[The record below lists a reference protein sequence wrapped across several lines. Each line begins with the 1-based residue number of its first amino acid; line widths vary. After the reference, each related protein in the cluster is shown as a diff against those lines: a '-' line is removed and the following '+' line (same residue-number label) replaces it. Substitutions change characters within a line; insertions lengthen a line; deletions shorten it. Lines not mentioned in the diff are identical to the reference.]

1 MDTLIFID
9 AYLSNIKRASVCED
23 LITQIRTSFPEYK
36 LALINKYPN
45 SYNLE
50 SKVDYYFYYGDGIM
64 LGKPPQEILD
74 NELYERGY
82 VYVTT
87 DAGICENWVPLVGV
101 TDHAASNYDGYILS
115 SRIAESLGY
124 KKVFKIEYDTILD
137 SNEAK
142 NIKKDINNFE
152 DYLLYGKRQ
161 EGQWAKP
168 HHYLIDVHMI
178 GYSTKIFKDIPLNT
192 TDDIFWNLCKTI
204 GYYGKWVEYLTSSTI
219 EYKRQFEE
227 LKGIIY
233 DTPIKTLYP
242 SSQFDVLNSPSYWT
256 QKWDNIPKVCRVSYD
271 KGETEVD
278 NEISLFFFNDKKS
291 DLNVNCIITNKQGD
305 IFYQNNLTLGHRHWS
320 LSKLIIREEL
330 IVTNINTRNGITTK
344 YESTIS
350 LDNVRDLPTRF
361 LYETKD

>member
-9 AYLSNIKRASVCED
+9 AYLSNLKRASICED
-23 LITQIRTSFPEYK
+23 LINQIRTSFPEYK
-36 LALINKYPN
+36 LALVNKYPN

-64 LGKPPQEILD
+64 LNKPPQEILD

-87 DAGICENWVPLVGV
+87 DAGVCENWVPLVGV

-115 SRIAESLGY
+115 SNIAELLGY

-137 SNEAK
+137 SNEIEA
-142 NIKKDINNFE
+142 IKKDIINFE

-192 TDDIFWNLCKTI
+192 TDDIFWNLCETI
-204 GYYGKWVEYLTSSTI
+204 GYYGKWVEYLTTSTI
-219 EYKRQFEE
+219 EYKHQFEE

-233 DTPIKTLYP
+233 DTPIRSLYP
-242 SSQFDVLNSPSYWT
+242 NSQFDVLNSPSYWT
-256 QKWDNIPKVCRVSYD
+256 QKWNNIPKVCRVSYD
-271 KGETEVD
+271 KGKTEVN
-278 NEISLFFFNDKKS
+278 NEVALFFYNDKESNLKTHCKII
-291 DLNVNCIITNKQGD
+291 DKEGNVI
-305 IFYQNNLTLGHRHWS
+305 YENNLILGHRHWAID
-320 LSKLIIREEL
+320 KLTITEEL
-330 IVTNINTRNGITTK
+330 TIVNVNIKNGITTQYTSVITPK
-344 YESTIS
+344 TIK
-350 LDNVRDLPTRF
+350 DLPTRF
-361 LYETKD
+361 LYEN